1 MMNLMYIEIIVCYD
15 DEHVNYLSN
24 PMPTNSDG
32 QLAPKEVVERDRTLI
47 AIARITRN
55 VGIVIVILALIAYCW
70 HFGIAI
76 DFNRIFDILD
86 HRA

>member
-1 MMNLMYIEIIVCYD
+1 
-15 DEHVNYLSN
+15 
-24 PMPTNSDG
+24 MPTNPDG
-32 QLAPKEVVERDRTLI
+32 QLAPNQVVKSDRALI
-47 AIARITRN
+47 TIATIT
-55 VGIVIVILALIAYCW
+55 VSFSVVIVVVVFFMYCW